1 MLILINGLTLIHVLA
16 GFACLGLG
24 LTAMLAQPKGAERHR
39 RPGRRFMASILIA
52 AVTALILLAFRW
64 NPFFF
69 ALSIFSF
76 YLAFSGWRVL
86 RRKRPDLHADQRALP
101 IDWLAAIVALSTG
114 IASVFL
120 YFSGRFGRQ
129 SDQAA
134 VVLGTLAFAALAAVY
149 DLWRFAFPDAL
160 PRLTP
165 RVIRGVW
172 LLEHQTKLSGAFIA
186 LACAFSGTVVRGIS
200 PALAQTIPA
209 IVGTP
214 LLLFF
219 AWRQW
224 TRLRRIDTVRACY
237 AASSQ
242 D

>member
-1 MLILINGLTLIHVLA
+1 VLILINGLTLIHVLA

-24 LTAMLAQPKGAERHR
+24 LAAMLARPKGAERHR
-39 RPGRRFMASILIA
+39 RPGRRFMASILIV
-52 AVTALILLAFRW
+52 AVTALILLTFRW

-69 ALSIFSF
+69 ALSVFSF

-86 RRKRPDLHADQRALP
+86 RRKRPDLHADQRARP
-101 IDWLAAIVALSTG
+101 VDWLAATASLATG
-114 IASVFL
+114 IAAVFI
-120 YFSGRFGRQ
+120 YFAGGFGHQ

-149 DLWRFAFPDAL
+149 DLWRFAFPLVL
-160 PRLTP
+160 PRLAP

-186 LACAFSGTVVRGIS
+186 LACAFSGTVARDIP

-209 IVGTP
+209 MVGTP

-219 AWRQW
+219 AWQQW
-224 TRLRRIDTVRACY
+224 RRLRRTTSPATT
-237 AASSQ
+237 SSTEQ
-242 D
+242 VN